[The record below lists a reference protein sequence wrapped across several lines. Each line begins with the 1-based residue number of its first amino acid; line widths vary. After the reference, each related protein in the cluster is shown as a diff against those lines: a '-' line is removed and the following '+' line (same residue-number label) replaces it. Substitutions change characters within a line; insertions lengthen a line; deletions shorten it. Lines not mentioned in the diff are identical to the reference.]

1 MHPPHMFSVEN
12 DSIHNDDN
20 DKHFGVF
27 SMSCACIG
35 FSGPCNNPLVWML
48 LFSQFAD
55 EQLRHR
61 EVVAHTY
68 RSAYGE
74 G

>member
-1 MHPPHMFSVEN
+1 
-12 DSIHNDDN
+12 
-20 DKHFGVF
+20 
-27 SMSCACIG
+27 MSRACIG
-35 FSGPCNNPLVWML
+35 FPGPCNNPLGWML

-55 EQLRHR
+55 EKLKHR